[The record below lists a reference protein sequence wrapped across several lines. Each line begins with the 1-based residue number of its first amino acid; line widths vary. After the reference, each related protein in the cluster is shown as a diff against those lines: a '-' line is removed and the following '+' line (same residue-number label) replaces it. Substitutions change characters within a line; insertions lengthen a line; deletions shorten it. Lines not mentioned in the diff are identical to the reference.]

1 MRVAYL
7 AHHAFN
13 KVIFL
18 VTKHKTSHCNNPII
32 FYQEILDHF
41 HLNVIILDKLNLNL
55 VESNSFI

>member
-32 FYQEILDHF
+32 FY
-41 HLNVIILDKLNLNL
+41 
-55 VESNSFI
+55 